1 MSSTMNAA
9 ADSANPLCLQ
19 GLTAIVTGASR
30 GIGEGCARMLASL
43 GAYVILVAR
52 NARDLE
58 KLCTEIRNA
67 GGAADCWP
75 MDLNNAEEF
84 RLRVNALPAIHILVN
99 NAGMNKPQPFV
110 DVDEATFDQIFNLN
124 VKVNYFC
131 AQTVARRMIA
141 TQSAG
146 SIIMMSS
153 QSGHVALRDR
163 TVYCSTKFAM
173 EGMSKAMALE
183 LAKHQIRV
191 NTVAPTFV
199 LTPMTQPFLE
209 DPEFNR
215 YVQENIPLG
224 RMATVDEVSAAVAYL
239 AAPISRMVTGTSMLV
254 DGGWTMK

>member
-199 LTPMTQPFLE
+199 LTPMTRPFLE